1 MEATV
6 NPQDIVAMVRNLAQ
20 PLAEARGLE
29 LFEVE
34 YKPGGRML
42 RVFLDRRNGYVDI
55 GDCSVV
61 SQQLSAELDRLDFIP
76 HAYRLEVSSPGL
88 DRPLRNG
95 DDYRRFSGQRARFV
109 LTQPLNGMASFSG
122 QIRECRQEVVNI
134 VLAGGESLWVPL
146 GQVKSARLE
155 IETAPDRDPAGA
167 GRKKRTKQP

>member
-1 MEATV
+1 METTV
-6 NPQDIVAMVRNLAQ
+6 DLRDIVARVKALAL

-34 YKPGGRML
+34 YISGNRL
-42 RVFLDRRNGYVDI
+42 LQVFLDRRNGFVDI
-55 GDCSVV
+55 DDCSAV

-95 DDYRRFSGQRARFV
+95 DDYRRFVGRRARLV
-109 LTQPLNGMASFSG
+109 LSQPLNGLAGLSG

-134 VLAGGESLWVPL
+134 GIDNGESLWVPL
-146 GQVKSARLE
+146 SQVKAARLE
-155 IETAPDRDPAGA
+155 IDAAPGRSPALGQKI
-167 GRKKRTKQP
+167 RKK